1 MSLLPR
7 FNEGDLVLDKKVF
20 RLDIKHEVAKFAT
33 HQEIPQ
39 QGDFFWKQLQA
50 GISVAFLNFGLCKK
64 ITPGNKI
71 QMVTICLIETM
82 QVLGKSDNIDQITI
96 INLPISSS

>member
-1 MSLLPR
+1 MLPR
-7 FNEGDLVLDKKVF
+7 LNEDDLVLDKKAF
-20 RLDIKHEVAKFAT
+20 GLDIKHEVVKFLAD
-33 HQEIPQ
+33 QEIPQ
-39 QGDFFWKQLQA
+39 QGNFSWKQLQA
-50 GISVAFLNFGLCKK
+50 RFSVVFLNFGLCKK
-64 ITPGNKI
+64 ITAGTKI

>member
-20 RLDIKHEVAKFAT
+20 RLDIKREVAKFLT
-33 HQEIPQ
+33 DQEIPQ

-64 ITPGNKI
+64 
-71 QMVTICLIETM
+71 
-82 QVLGKSDNIDQITI
+82 
-96 INLPISSS
+96 